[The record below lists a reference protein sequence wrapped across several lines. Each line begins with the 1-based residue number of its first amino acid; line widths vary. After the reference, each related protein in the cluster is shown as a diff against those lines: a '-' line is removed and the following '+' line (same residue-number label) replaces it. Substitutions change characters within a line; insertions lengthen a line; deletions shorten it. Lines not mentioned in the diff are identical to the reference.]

1 MVQGI
6 LKETIYLI
14 FTTKKMKN
22 SRVFI
27 IAMMLITGYGAAAQK
42 TKAASKP
49 AADTVVLEPE
59 KDSIL
64 IPFEPYESNYQKA
77 LKAAKGSKERTG
89 IFKQYNDALFASALT
104 TEQKKALLRQKIEQY
119 IQTDFYSLY
128 EYFLLVSKE
137 NNNAKPML
145 FISVFRS
152 TATELQWKALT
163 EYMKYTVEAAERT
176 VYNQTTG
183 QTEQLK
189 RPTAWPAGL
198 PYPGYGWGKYL
209 STDDVATPVSMQ
221 YHLPEAERY
230 RIISQYKKEG
240 KKISP
245 DDQAWYTVY
254 ELNAAKQR
262 TTAAASQGKTAD
274 VPVETKLQHLVGKYF
289 SYNAASRFDCTTCK
303 VISYQSKDEII
314 LSCRYGV
321 TKTATYDELANNKA
335 IFGYHPA
342 QAVLR
347 QCKACNGHGVVK
359 SSFSHTNDYQYT
371 LGKKITYTSTTISNC
386 MKCGGSGYI
395 DERF

>member
-1 MVQGI
+1 
-6 LKETIYLI
+6 
-14 FTTKKMKN
+14 MKN

-245 DDQAWYTVY
+245 D
-254 ELNAAKQR
+254 
-262 TTAAASQGKTAD
+262 
-274 VPVETKLQHLVGKYF
+274 
-289 SYNAASRFDCTTCK
+289 
-303 VISYQSKDEII
+303 
-314 LSCRYGV
+314 
-321 TKTATYDELANNKA
+321 
-335 IFGYHPA
+335 
-342 QAVLR
+342 
-347 QCKACNGHGVVK
+347 
-359 SSFSHTNDYQYT
+359 
-371 LGKKITYTSTTISNC
+371 
-386 MKCGGSGYI
+386 
-395 DERF
+395 

>member
-1 MVQGI
+1 
-6 LKETIYLI
+6 
-14 FTTKKMKN
+14 MKN

-27 IAMMLITGYGAAAQK
+27 IAMMLITGYDAAAQK
-42 TKAASKP
+42 TKTVAKP
-49 AADTVVLEPE
+49 AAADTVVIEPE

-64 IPFEPYESNYQKA
+64 IPFEPHESRYQQA

-89 IFKQYNDALFASALT
+89 IFKQYNDALFASSLT
-104 TEQKKALLRQKIEQY
+104 TDQKKVLLRQKIEQY

-128 EYFLLVSKE
+128 EYFLQVSKE
-137 NNNAKPML
+137 NNKAMM
-145 FISVFRS
+145 FISVFKS

-163 EYMKYTVEAAERT
+163 EYMKYTVEAAQLS

-189 RPTAWPAGL
+189 RPTNWPAGL

-262 TTAAASQGKTAD
+262 TTAAASQGKIAGAD
-274 VPVETKLQHLVGKYF
+274 LPDETRLKNLVGKY
-289 SYNAASRFDCTTCK
+289 YYYASASQLECTTCK
-303 VISYQSKDEII
+303 VVSYTSKDEIR
-314 LSCRYGV
+314 LTCQYGN
-321 TKTATYDELANNKA
+321 TKKATLDELVNNKA

-347 QCKACNGHGVVK
+347 QCKACNGNGVVK

-371 LGKKITYTSTTISNC
+371 LGKKITYTSTIISNC
-386 MKCGGSGYI
+386 MKCGGSGYF